1 VNAHIG
7 SKSPATRALSAE
19 DRLEIQELIARYCR
33 YEDNGDAQA
42 MAALFAEDG
51 CTVNSRGQA
60 IAGRDALEEAARRRW
75 ESPDAR
81 RCVHWVTNVIVEPSD
96 DGASASS
103 YQLIFMVDADSGIHV
118 RSLSAKHDRL
128 RRDGGRWL
136 FVTREVVPLAAG

>member
-1 VNAHIG
+1 MNAHVG
-7 SKSPATRALSAE
+7 SKSPATTVLSAA

-42 MAALFAEDG
+42 MAALFVEDG
-51 CTVNSRGQA
+51 STVNSRGKA
-60 IAGRDALEEAARRRW
+60 IVGRAALEEAARRRW

-81 RCVHWVTNVIVEPSD
+81 RCVHWVTNIIVESAD
-96 DGASASS
+96 DGARASS
-103 YQLIFMVDADSGIHV
+103 YQLIFMVGADSSIQV

-128 RRDGGRWL
+128 RRDRGRWL